1 MARTSGKIGKA
12 HRGSKPR
19 RHSRPSLALREP
31 RERGWGRLRS
41 ALNAAPGVLLH
52 PQTPDEPVW
61 KFLWPVL
68 AVAFAVRAAIALS
81 GDFMLHPDEIM
92 QYLEPAHDAVCGAC
106 RH

>member
-1 MARTSGKIGKA
+1 MGRTSGKTEKA
-12 HRGSKPR
+12 RRESKSR
-19 RHSRPSLALREP
+19 RPSRPSVARREP
-31 RERGWGRLRS
+31 RERGWARLRS

-68 AVAFAVRAAIALS
+68 VAAFAVRAAIALS

-92 QYLEPAHDAVCGAC
+92 
-106 RH
+106 